1 MYILF
6 SQCKSRGNTQKDW
19 FFVLLT
25 KKSACKHEYVCMQ
38 SVMNKRKDQT
48 VMVLVNKVSW
58 IGSYSSM
65 DYVLMNKVF
74 DE

>member
-1 MYILF
+1 MSVYILKTVDANLF
-6 SQCKSRGNTQKDW
+6 KCTNFIDRSEVQAETDRWETTFYNT
-19 FFVLLT
+19 FFLLII
-25 KKSACKHEYVCMQ
+25 
-38 SVMNKRKDQT
+38 VMA
-48 VMVLVNKVSW
+48 LINKVSW